1 MLKDA
6 LRTIASPRLLVD
18 KPSLEPYPSTSV
30 MDMDELDKQE
40 EILKVCKRLRSLR
53 ESKAFTLLDVE
64 QRSEGEVTAIAL
76 GSYER
81 GHRQISVSKLLQIA
95 RIYGVPASDILTQ
108 KAERVEPTRITFDL
122 RKIGQSTLS
131 ESVKLAR
138 VLNEIAQMRGDWNG
152 ELISIR
158 ADDFTNFSLFTGLS
172 AIEIQ
177 SSISKYSIPRS
188 K

>member
-18 KPSLEPYPSTSV
+18 KPNLEPHTSTSV
-30 MDMDELDKQE
+30 TDMEKLDKQE

-53 ESKAFTLLDVE
+53 EAKALTLLDVE
-64 QRSEGEVTAIAL
+64 QQSEGEVTAVAL

-81 GHRQISVSKLLQIA
+81 GHRQMSVSKLLQIA
-95 RIYGVPASDILTQ
+95 RIYGVPVSDILTQ
-108 KAERVEPTRITFDL
+108 KAERVEPTRITIDL
-122 RKIGQSTLS
+122 RKIGQSAVS
-131 ESVKLAR
+131 ESVKLVR

-158 ADDFTNFSLFTGLS
+158 ADDLTNFSLFTGLS
-172 AIEIQ
+172 AIEIH
-177 SSISKYSIPRS
+177 SCISKYSIPRS

>member
-1 MLKDA
+1 M
-6 LRTIASPRLLVD
+6 D
-18 KPSLEPYPSTSV
+18 KPNFEPHTSTSV
-30 MDMDELDKQE
+30 TDMEKLDKQE

-53 ESKAFTLLDVE
+53 EAKALTLLDVE
-64 QRSEGEVTAIAL
+64 QQSEGEVTAVAL

-95 RIYGVPASDILTQ
+95 RIYGVPVSDILTQ
-108 KAERVEPTRITFDL
+108 KAERVEPTRITIDL
-122 RKIGQSTLS
+122 RKIGQSTVS
-131 ESVKLAR
+131 ESVKLVR

-158 ADDFTNFSLFTGLS
+158 ADDLTNFSLFTGLS
-172 AIEIQ
+172 AIEIH
-177 SSISKYSIPRS
+177 SCISKYSIPRS

>member
-1 MLKDA
+1 
-6 LRTIASPRLLVD
+6 
-18 KPSLEPYPSTSV
+18 
-30 MDMDELDKQE
+30 MDMDKLDKQE

-53 ESKAFTLLDVE
+53 EAKAMTLLDVE
-64 QRSEGEVTAIAL
+64 KRSEGEVTAIAL

-131 ESVKLAR
+131 ESVKLAL
-138 VLNEIAQMRGDWNG
+138 VLNEIAQIRGDWNG

-158 ADDFTNFSLFTGLS
+158 ADDLTNFSLFTGLS

-177 SSISKYSIPRS
+177 SSISKYSIPRL

>member
-1 MLKDA
+1 LLKDA

-18 KPSLEPYPSTSV
+18 KPNLEPHTSTSV
-30 MDMDELDKQE
+30 TDMEKLDKQE

-53 ESKAFTLLDVE
+53 EAKALTLLDVE
-64 QRSEGEVTAIAL
+64 QQSEGEVTAVAL

-81 GHRQISVSKLLQIA
+81 GHRQMSVSKLLQIA
-95 RIYGVPASDILTQ
+95 RIYGVPVSDILTQ
-108 KAERVEPTRITFDL
+108 KAERVEPTRITIDL
-122 RKIGQSTLS
+122 RKIGQSAVS
-131 ESVKLAR
+131 ESVKLVR

-158 ADDFTNFSLFTGLS
+158 ADDLTNFSLFTGLS
-172 AIEIQ
+172 AIEIH
-177 SSISKYSIPRS
+177 SCISKYSIPRS

>member
-1 MLKDA
+1 M
-6 LRTIASPRLLVD
+6 D
-18 KPSLEPYPSTSV
+18 KPNLEPYSSTSV
-30 MDMDELDKQE
+30 MDMDKLDKQE

-53 ESKAFTLLDVE
+53 EAKAMTLLDVE
-64 QRSEGEVTAIAL
+64 KRSEGEVTAIAL

-131 ESVKLAR
+131 ESVKLAL
-138 VLNEIAQMRGDWNG
+138 VLNEIAQIRGDWNG

-158 ADDFTNFSLFTGLS
+158 ADDLTNFSLFTGLS

-177 SSISKYSIPRS
+177 SSISKYSIPRL

>member
-1 MLKDA
+1 M
-6 LRTIASPRLLVD
+6 D
-18 KPSLEPYPSTSV
+18 KPNLEPYSSTSV
-30 MDMDELDKQE
+30 MDMDKLDKQE

-53 ESKAFTLLDVE
+53 EAKAMTLLDVE
-64 QRSEGEVTAIAL
+64 KRSEGEVTAIAL

-131 ESVKLAR
+131 ESVKLAL
-138 VLNEIAQMRGDWNG
+138 VLNEIAQIRGDWNG

-158 ADDFTNFSLFTGLS
+158 ADDLTNFSLFTGLS